1 MRSMALQKGVVLL
14 SMLAIGAAGL
24 STRARQRA
32 ETDERAQKTE
42 QQKTV
47 ATTLEQRIERVE
59 NGLLPAVVLKGETP
73 PSMTIDERMK
83 FYRTPGVSV
92 AVINE
97 GKVEWARGYGL
108 LKIGGQHRVT
118 TETLFQ
124 AASISKTFTAIATLQ
139 LVEKRKLDL
148 DEDVNIKLSTW
159 KIPESDLTKTE
170 KPTLRR
176 ILSHTAGLSVGGF
189 LGYPIGQPVPSLQ
202 QLLNGEKPANTP
214 PVRINMVPGSKFSY
228 SGGGYEVLEQL
239 LIDVSGTSFTDLM
252 QPILKRLRMSRSTF
266 ISPSAGDSN
275 VASGHFPNGKE
286 IEGGWFTHP
295 QLAAAGLWSTP
306 TDLAQLVIEIQ
317 KSNEGKSNRLLSK
330 DMTKLMLSPQME
342 NFGLGVIVDGQGQSV
357 RFISSGSNVGYK
369 SYAIGYLQTGQGAV
383 VMTNAENGVQ
393 LGFEILRSISAEYGW
408 PDYRPRERVISKVD
422 TGPYDDYVGEYELG
436 VPGPHVVITREGD
449 KLISQ
454 GPQQSKAEL
463 LPESP
468 NTFFLKEVD
477 ATFTFV
483 RDEKGQVA
491 EVIVRRGGRDYKAKK
506 VAKQ

>member
-1 MRSMALQKGVVLL
+1 MRNDAWQKGVVLL

-32 ETDERAQKTE
+32 ETDERAQKPE
-42 QQKTV
+42 QQKAV
-47 ATTLEQRIERVE
+47 ATTLEKRIERVE
-59 NGLLPAVVLKGETP
+59 SGLLPAVVLKGETP
-73 PSMTIDERMK
+73 PRMSLNERMK
-83 FYRTPGVSV
+83 FYTTPGVTV

-108 LKIGGQHRVT
+108 LKVNGQQRVT
-118 TETLFQ
+118 TETMFQ
-124 AASISKTFTAIATLQ
+124 AASISKTFTAIAALQ
-139 LVEKRKLDL
+139 LVEKHKLNL

-176 ILSHTAGLSVGGF
+176 VLSHTAGLSVGGF
-189 LGYPIGQPVPSLQ
+189 LGYTIGQPVPTLQ

-214 PVRINMVPGSKFSY
+214 PVRINMVPGLKFSY

-252 QPILKRLRMSRSTF
+252 QPILKKLRMSRSTF
-266 ISPSAGDSN
+266 ISPSAGDSD

-286 IEGGWFTHP
+286 IEGGWFMHP

-317 KSNEGKSNRLLSK
+317 KSNEGKSNRLLSR
-330 DMTKLMLSPQME
+330 DMTKLMVTPQIE
-342 NFGLGVIVDGQGQSV
+342 NIGLGVMVEGQGPSA
-357 RFISSGSNVGYK
+357 RFISGGSNVGYK
-369 SYAIGYLQTGQGAV
+369 SYAVGYLQTGQGAV
-383 VMTNAENGVQ
+383 VMTNSENGGQ
-393 LGFEILRSISAEYGW
+393 LAFEILRIISAEYGW
-408 PDYRPRERVISKVD
+408 PDYRPKERLISKSNPA
-422 TGPYDDYVGEYELG
+422 TYDDYVGQYVLG
-436 VPGPHVVITREGD
+436 VPGPPVIITREGD

-454 GPQQSKAEL
+454 GPQQPKAEL

-468 NTFFLKEVD
+468 NTFFLREVD
-477 ATFTFV
+477 ASFTFV
-483 RDEKGQVA
+483 RDEKGQVV
-491 EVIVRRGGRDYKAKK
+491 EVIIRRGGRDYKAKRIR
-506 VAKQ
+506 